1 MKKIEKIFFRK
12 IYYGFFKGGIKIA
25 VLENLLSGGNFCSY
39 DATPSKFS
47 DPSENFYFEGFPIT
61 GGEKIGAPKE

>member
-25 VLENLLSGGNFCSY
+25 ILEKT
-39 DATPSKFS
+39 A
-47 DPSENFYFEGFPIT
+47 EGETF
-61 GGEKIGAPKE
+61 AAMMLFWF

>member
-12 IYYGFFKGGIKIA
+12 KDYGKFKGGIEIA
-25 VLENLLSGGNFCSY
+25 ILEIGNHGGNFCSY
-39 DATPSKFS
+39 DACGCRVA

-61 GGEKIGAPKE
+61 EGKKIGAPKE